1 MKSDE
6 DNIVGYEPDGTP
18 ITNEE
23 FIADINLALQQLKD
37 GTLET
42 LTTEEVREKIFGKS
56 NNTCMEE
63 EVLKAA
69 EQYALENDTTV
80 SKIVTII

>member
-23 FIADINLALQQLKD
+23 FIADINLALQQLRD

-42 LTTEEVREKIFGKS
+42 LTTEEVRETIFGK
-56 NNTCMEE
+56 
-63 EVLKAA
+63 
-69 EQYALENDTTV
+69 
-80 SKIVTII
+80 